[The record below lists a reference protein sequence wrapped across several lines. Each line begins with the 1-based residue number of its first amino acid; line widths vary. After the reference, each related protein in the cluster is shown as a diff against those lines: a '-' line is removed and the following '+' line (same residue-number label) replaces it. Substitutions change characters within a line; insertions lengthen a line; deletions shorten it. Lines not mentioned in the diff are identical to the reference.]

1 LNSNFTP
8 IFSLSFYYLSMKTT
22 YFGALA
28 SLIALIFLSACQTTS
43 TALQVLKPAEFK
55 ISEDIKT
62 IAVVDRAK
70 PSSGVINVLE
80 GMVSG
85 ELIGA
90 DREGR
95 RRAVAGLIEGLT
107 RTPRFQVKS
116 TGVELEGSKSGNTM
130 LAPLDWAYIEKV
142 CRDYN
147 VDAVV
152 TIELFDSDQDMR
164 RSTRTIKEKN
174 KEGKEISRL
183 AYDVSRRLSVQMG
196 WRLYDPKTRIIVDE
210 ARTSRDKT
218 DSGSGDTE
226 AKATDNLPSPYRLIE
241 NLGYDAGLAYG
252 ARIAPTYVTIHR
264 TFYDNVKGAAS
275 EDMKRAARYANAG
288 TWTQAMSIWE
298 SLAKGNTDKKT
309 AGRAALNMAV
319 ANEVLEKFE
328 DAYQWAK
335 KAYGD
340 FGNSEAKSYMGEIQT
355 RINDAQKVRYQMT
368 KKKEGV

>member
-1 LNSNFTP
+1 
-8 IFSLSFYYLSMKTT
+8 MKTS
-22 YFGALA
+22 YSGAIA
-28 SLIALIFLSACQTTS
+28 SFIAVFFLSACQTTS

-62 IAVVDRAK
+62 IAVIDRAR
-70 PSSGVINVLE
+70 PSSSFVNVLE

-95 RRAVAGLIEGLT
+95 RRAVAGLTEGLT

-116 TGVELEGSKSGNTM
+116 TGIELDGSKSGNTI
-130 LAPLDWAYIEKV
+130 LAPLDWEYIEKV

-152 TIELFDSDQDMR
+152 AIEMFDSDQDLR
-164 RSTRTIKEKN
+164 RSTRTVKEKN
-174 KEGKEISRL
+174 KEGVETSRIVH
-183 AYDVSRRLSVQMG
+183 DVSRRLHVQMG
-196 WRLYDPKTRIIVDE
+196 WRLYDPKTRIVVDE
-210 ARTSRDKT
+210 ARTSRDKSDT
-218 DSGSGDTE
+218 GTGSTE
-226 AKATDNLPSPYRLIE
+226 AKATDNMPSPYRLIE
-241 NLGYDAGLAYG
+241 NLGYNAGLAYG

-264 TFYDNVKGAAS
+264 TFYDDVKGEGS
-275 EDMKRAARYANAG
+275 EDMKKAARYAKTG
-288 TWTQAMSIWE
+288 DWTQAMEVWE
-298 SLAKGNTDKKT
+298 SLAKNNADKKT
-309 AGRAALNMAV
+309 AGRAALNMTV
-319 ANEVLEKFE
+319 GNEVLEKFE

-340 FGNSEAKSYMGEIQT
+340 FGNSEAKSYMGDLQI